1 MKHFPY
7 KFEYA
12 APKAIIDEVKIISIK
27 AFND

>member
-12 APKAIIDEVKIISIK
+12 APKAIIDEVKIVSIK
-27 AFND
+27 APNG